1 MTGSI
6 FAILAALSFA
16 VGGIVTRRAVLKVV
30 NAAAGVLITVPL
42 GILFFLLILII
53 TGQTSSI
60 VSFSWQS
67 YAWLSAAGII
77 HFVVGRSLS
86 YSCVQLVGQ
95 NMANIFF
102 RASPLVAVFLGI
114 SVLGE
119 SVTWQLIVGVLL
131 IVGGIIL
138 TGLSPLI
145 LSSGHH
151 LFSNIPRKAILLGVG
166 SGLSW
171 GISPIMVKIGLAGS
185 GIPAAGAFISCLA
198 ATIVLSFFMLKPN
211 TRVDFK
217 AITKGPLGLFLIMGL
232 LVNTSQLLRYTAL
245 GMAPASVV
253 SPLFST
259 TPIFQ
264 LLLAF
269 LFNRKLEVFNKPIIL
284 GTIAVVIGSILLVGA
299 INPFPAN

>member
-1 MTGSI
+1 MASI
-6 FAILAALSFA
+6 F
-16 VGGIVTRRAVLKVV
+16 
-30 NAAAGVLITVPL
+30 
-42 GILFFLLILII
+42 
-53 TGQTSSI
+53 Q
-60 VSFSWQS
+60 
-67 YAWLSAAGII
+67 
-77 HFVVGRSLS
+77 
-86 YSCVQLVGQ
+86 
-95 NMANIFF
+95 

-119 SVTWQLIVGVLL
+119 AVTWQLIVGVLL
-131 IVGGIIL
+131 IVGGIVL
-138 TGLSPLI
+138 AGLSPLI

-171 GISPIMVKIGLAGS
+171 GISPIMVKIGLEGS

-198 ATIVLSFFMLKPN
+198 ATIVLSFFMLNPN

-217 AITKGPLGLFLIMGL
+217 AITKGPLGLFLIIGL

-259 TPIFQ
+259 SPIFQ
-264 LLLAF
+264 LVLAF